1 VRLSSVGVVFVG
13 KKVPIKAEVHDIT
26 MLIRKVIKGW
36 EPNPRFCP
44 GDNMG

>member
-1 VRLSSVGVVFVG
+1 VFVG

-44 GDNMG
+44 GDNID